1 LQNIEFSGV
10 VEFQIVWLKIL
21 IERFSLLD
29 IGSLSGT
36 PRLSLIRSL
45 KMRKPGAKLSTGVE
59 YQGVKC
65 SVQTDRIEC
74 NDPDIGLNQ
83 DVVLFKWPTR
93 RDDCFIVS

>member
-45 KMRKPGAKLSTGVE
+45 KMRKPGGPNSQPA
-59 YQGVKC
+59 
-65 SVQTDRIEC
+65 
-74 NDPDIGLNQ
+74 LNI
-83 DVVLFKWPTR
+83 KG
-93 RDDCFIVS
+93 